1 MKKQRTRN
9 ERRAA
14 RIAQAVRI
22 TACLVLCILVAGT
35 LVAVSAEDET
45 GATRA
50 RVDVAWEK

>member
-14 RIAQAVRI
+14 FITRAVRI

>member
-14 RIAQAVRI
+14 FIARVVRI

-35 LVAVSAEDET
+35 LVAVSAEDQT
-45 GATRA
+45 GATQA